1 MALPRLAVVI
11 PTFNERDNVLPV
23 IEALEAVLAGES
35 WEVVF
40 VDDDSTDGTVEILRE
55 ATAEKPHVRCIHR
68 IGRRGL
74 ASAVVEGILCTSA
87 PFVAV
92 MDADLQHDERLLAPM
107 LAALDRGDADLVVG
121 TRFAEGGSVGDWDP
135 RRLRASRLAA
145 WLSRLVLGN
154 ALTDPMSGYF
164 MLRREGF
171 DAALRRVSGGGYKI
185 LLDLVASSPRTLR
198 VVELP
203 YRFRERRAGESK
215 LDALVVWE
223 YGMLLAGK
231 LLGGRV
237 PVRFLSFALVGASGV
252 AVHFAVLRVL
262 LGYGLTFPVSQS
274 AATLAAMT
282 TNFALNNTLTYRD
295 RRLRGAALARGLLA
309 FYLVCSLGALANVG
323 VASVLFAQNG
333 VWWLAGAAGVLVGAI
348 WNYWMSSL
356 LAWRVSPGWRRS

>member
-1 MALPRLAVVI
+1 MTPPRLSVVI
-11 PTFNERDNVLPV
+11 PTLNERDNVLHV
-23 IEALEAVLAGES
+23 IELLEAALAGER

-40 VDDDSTDGTVEILRE
+40 VDDDSNDGTFEILRD
-55 ATAEKPHVRCIHR
+55 AANRKPHVRCIQR

-74 ASAVVEGILCTSA
+74 ASAVVEGIGSTRS

-107 LAALDRGDADLVVG
+107 LAALEQGNADLVVG
-121 TRFAEGGSVGDWDP
+121 SRFAAGGSVEDWDP

-145 WLSRLVLGN
+145 WVSRLVLGN

-164 MLRREGF
+164 MLRREVF
-171 DAALRRVSGGGYKI
+171 DAALRRISGAGYKI

-203 YRFRERRAGESK
+203 YRFRERHAGASK

-223 YGMLLAGK
+223 YGMLLVAK

-237 PVRFLSFALVGASGV
+237 PIRFVSFVFVGASGV
-252 AVHFAVLRVL
+252 AVHFAVLRAL
-262 LGYGLTFPVSQS
+262 LGCGAAFPVSQS
-274 AATLAAMT
+274 AATLVAMT
-282 TNFALNNTLTYRD
+282 TNFALNNTLTYRE
-295 RRLRGAALARGLLA
+295 RRLRGAAFARGLLF

-323 VASVLFAQNG
+323 TASLVFARNG
-333 VWWLAGAAGVLVGAI
+333 VWWVAGAVGLLIGSI

-356 LAWRVSPGWRRS
+356 LSWRVRPGWRRS